1 MKNKFRK
8 AAVVLLTVIF
18 IVSSSIFL
26 IQLYQQHIADKAYD
40 QASQIALNSD
50 AAGIQAA
57 ELPEEVHPIMNLDL
71 ALLQKV
77 NEDVMGWI
85 YIPDTDISYPLLRSE
100 DNKEYL
106 KLTWDLQNSVAGSIF
121 LEHENSAELSDFNTI
136 IYGHNMKNG
145 SMFSQ
150 LHDYQDQA
158 FADSHPY
165 VYIVT
170 EDKVIQYEI
179 FSAYTADVNENT
191 YRLEFEDDSIKQES
205 IDYYVEQSAIESQV
219 EPAIDDQILT
229 LSTCTGRGNYRYR
242 WVVQAIRADE
252 FNR

>member
-8 AAVVLLTVIF
+8 VAVVLLTVIF

-26 IQLYQQHIADKAYD
+26 LQLYQQHIAKNSYN
-40 QASQIALNSD
+40 QASEIAINSD

-57 ELPEEVHPIMNLDL
+57 ELPEEVHPVMNLDL

-85 YIPDTDISYPLLRSE
+85 YIPGTDISYPILRSK

-106 KLTWDLQNSVAGSIF
+106 KLTWDLKNSVAGSIF
-121 LEHENSAELSDFNTI
+121 LEHENNADLSDFNTL

-158 FADSHPY
+158 FADAHSY
-165 VYIVT
+165 VYVLT
-170 EDKVIQYEI
+170 EDKVLQYEV
-179 FSAYTADVNENT
+179 FSAYTADVNANT

-205 IDYYVEQSAIESQV
+205 IDYYLEQSAIVTQV
-219 EPAIDDQILT
+219 EPVIDDKILT

-242 WVVQAIRADE
+242 WVVQAIRTDE